1 MNINLDLYKVFYY
14 VAKNKNISR
23 AAEELMISQPAVSKS
38 IKTLENQMNIQ
49 LFKRTNNGVKLTEI
63 GNIIYKKVENA
74 LTLIESVE
82 SDVKS
87 RLNIQSGT
95 LTIGVSRAIMDEF
108 LMPHIIDFHNKYPN
122 IKIKLLT
129 DNTDLIKKYQLG
141 LVDVVFTHMPA
152 EIPENCKFIKL
163 TSFHNCFAANEKYIN
178 YKNKKLLNKDLEKLP
193 LLLLDKGTINRNRID
208 EYCYKNKIKLNPEME
223 FGSNTLIKDFT
234 LTGFGIGM
242 LDEEGIKEELENG
255 KLFKLDIDI
264 PLREKYLGLFYN
276 PNNQNLVLDK
286 FIKLITD

>member
-276 PNNQNLVLDK
+276 PNNRNLVLDK